1 MDFTFAAIDVGVT
14 DKDRQLMLNEML
26 SIPDSYYST
35 NSFRGCRI
43 LHIYNGLGVRNK
55 REGSN
60 QGAFKYTDIEPF
72 ISNTKRILEE
82 KVFPWMEPV
91 GRINL
96 LRTLPGHGLNVHLDS
111 KAEEVGTRQHKYRI
125 VLNGNI
131 DKLYFLDAHGNNVYV
146 PQCYNSYVLD
156 GAHPH
161 SLDPGTEEKIT
172 ICFGKPWDGNPTP
185 QYKKFIDNSLF
196 TMKVSRPADFD
207 QSWVDP
213 YFNREKK

>member
-1 MDFTFAAIDVGVT
+1 
-14 DKDRQLMLNEML
+14 
-26 SIPDSYYST
+26 
-35 NSFRGCRI
+35 
-43 LHIYNGLGVRNK
+43 
-55 REGSN
+55 
-60 QGAFKYTDIEPF
+60 
-72 ISNTKRILEE
+72 
-82 KVFPWMEPV
+82 MEPV